1 MHTHLHQPNRPA
13 RIANRSAVVAA
24 SVLLLAA
31 PALAASPATDGV
43 TRAATTLDAREG
55 AARSDANS
63 LSRAFRSA
71 ARALAPSVVT
81 INTKSKPRAA
91 RAPGID
97 PRMLPPGMQLP
108 PGMLAPQGDAP
119 SAGGTGTGAVI
130 SADGYIVTANHVV
143 ADADEIE
150 LVFHDGRT
158 AGARVIGLDPGT
170 DIAVLKTDATN
181 LVPARFGD
189 STALDIGDWVVAI
202 GAPFGLEQTVTAGI
216 VSAKSRSDVGLATF
230 ENYIQ
235 TDAAINPGNSGGPLA
250 NLDGEII
257 GINSAISSKS
267 GGNDGIGFAVPASV
281 ARRVVDSII
290 ATGRVAR
297 GFLGVGVQ
305 SADDDLLAGLGATN
319 TAGVVVNAV
328 TNGSPAAAAG
338 LEPGDVITAIDG
350 QRIRTPGE
358 LVATVGERA
367 PGSAV
372 ELTTLRDG
380 TERRLHATL
389 AERSDDGRAAAA
401 KKQAP
406 TAKPSALT
414 RLGLALTELSAS
426 DAAAIGLASEGPVVV
441 VESADDGGRAARAG
455 IAAGDVIRRIANR
468 EVRTLDEASRAL
480 DGLGE
485 ETSIPMLVE
494 RDGRA
499 RFILVRGESSPSDTR
514 RE

>member
-1 MHTHLHQPNRPA
+1 MTTRNAQPTRPA
-13 RIANRSAVVAA
+13 RIANRSATVTA

-31 PALAASPATDGV
+31 PALAASPAADGV
-43 TRAATTLDAREG
+43 TRAATTLDARES

-63 LSRAFRSA
+63 LSRAFRAA
-71 ARALAPSVVT
+71 ARTLAPSVVT
-81 INTKSKPRAA
+81 INTKSTVRA
-91 RAPGID
+91 
-97 PRMLPPGMQLP
+97 
-108 PGMLAPQGDAP
+108 
-119 SAGGTGTGAVI
+119 AGGTGTGAVV

-150 LVFHDGRT
+150 LVFHDGGT
-158 AGARVIGLDPGT
+158 AKATVVGLDPGT
-170 DIAVLKTDATN
+170 DIAVLKTDAMK

-189 STALDIGDWVVAI
+189 GTALDVGDWVVAI

-216 VSAKSRSDVGLATF
+216 VSAKGRSDVGLATF

-250 NLDGEII
+250 NLDGEIV
-257 GINSAISSKS
+257 GINSAISSRS

-305 SADDDLLAGLGATN
+305 SADDELLASLGASN
-319 TAGVVVNAV
+319 TAGVVVNTV
-328 TNGSPAAAAG
+328 SDGSPAAAAG
-338 LEPGDVITAIDG
+338 LEPGDVITAVDG

-358 LVATVGERA
+358 LVATVGERM

-372 ELTTLRDG
+372 EITALREGD
-380 TERRLHATL
+380 ERRLHATL
-389 AERSDDGRAAAA
+389 AERTDDGRTGTA
-401 KKQAP
+401 KKQPPA
-406 TAKPSALT
+406 AKPSALT

-426 DAAAIGLASEGPVVV
+426 DAAASGLAAEGGVVV
-441 VESADDGGRAARAG
+441 VESANDGGRAARAG

-468 EVRTLDEASRAL
+468 EVRTLDDASRAI

-499 RFILVRGESSPSDTR
+499 RFVLIRGESAPSNTR
-514 RE
+514 R

>member
-1 MHTHLHQPNRPA
+1 MHSRHAHPIRPA
-13 RIANRSAVVAA
+13 RIANRSAVVTA

-31 PALAASPATDGV
+31 PMLAASPATEGV
-43 TRAATTLDAREG
+43 AHAATTLDAREG

-71 ARALAPSVVT
+71 ARTLAPSVVT
-81 INTKSKPRAA
+81 INTKSKPRVAEA
-91 RAPGID
+91 SGVD
-97 PRMLPPGMQLP
+97 PRMLPPGM
-108 PGMLAPQGDAP
+108 LAPRGEAP
-119 SAGGTGTGAVI
+119 SARGTGTGAVI
-130 SADGYIVTANHVV
+130 SADGFIVTANHVV

-150 LVFHDGRT
+150 IVLQDGRT
-158 AGARVIGLDPGT
+158 AHARVVGLDPGT
-170 DIAVLKTDATN
+170 DIAVLKTDATG

-189 STALDIGDWVVAI
+189 SAVLDIGDWVVAI

-250 NLDGEII
+250 NLDGEIV

-305 SADDDLLAGLGATN
+305 SADDELLASLGATD

-338 LEPGDVITAIDG
+338 LAPGDVITAVDG

-358 LVATVGERA
+358 LIATVGERA

-372 ELTTLRDG
+372 EITALRRGD
-380 TERRLHATL
+380 ERRLHATL
-389 AERSDDGRAAAA
+389 AERTDEGRASAA
-401 KKQAP
+401 KRQAP
-406 TAKPSALT
+406 AAKPSALA

-426 DAAAIGLASEGPVVV
+426 DAAAIGLAVEGSVVV

-455 IAAGDVIRRIANR
+455 IAAGDVIRRIASR

-499 RFILVRGESSPSDTR
+499 RFVLIRGGTTPSDTR
-514 RE
+514 RR